1 MVLLLMI
8 IIQLLLPMGTC
19 YFSESQSF
27 WNIYDQ
33 VMMSRS
39 LIKHFKKDE
48 LKIVT
53 KIGDESLECENNKPD
68 KKKFSDHFP
77 LVFEFAEI

>member
-1 MVLLLMI
+1 
-8 IIQLLLPMGTC
+8 
-19 YFSESQSF
+19 
-27 WNIYDQ
+27 
-33 VMMSRS
+33 MSRS

-77 LVFEFAEI
+77 LVFEFAEV